1 MFFSTKSSN
10 LINKILER
18 SLWVISDGKES
29 DSQTLLENHSQ
40 LIIHQRNLQR
50 LMIEV
55 YKILND
61 HAPPNHGKPVV
72 FRGNKHN
79 IRNVQLISNKNIKT

>member
-10 LINKILER
+10 LINKIPER

-61 HAPPNHGKPVV
+61 HAPPIMENLLC
-72 FRGNKHN
+72 FEEINTILEMFN
-79 IRNVQLISNKNIKT
+79 